1 MLAGSSLVEGASTAL
16 SDFEHVEEV
25 WVSSGLSFVH
35 VFPLLSVN
43 KLRLFFLY
51 EFLMNFLLFSGGVSG
66 TMLIEESSEEYEST
80 QSISE
85 IPSLSDSLDEASDE
99 L

>member
-1 MLAGSSLVEGASTAL
+1 MEGANTAL
-16 SDFEHVEEV
+16 SDFEHVEEL
-25 WVSSGLSFVH
+25 WVFSRLSFVH
-35 VFPLLSVN
+35 VFPLFSVS

-51 EFLMNFLLFSGGVSG
+51 KLLMMNFLLFFGGVSG

>member
-1 MLAGSSLVEGASTAL
+1 M
-16 SDFEHVEEV
+16 
-25 WVSSGLSFVH
+25 
-35 VFPLLSVN
+35 
-43 KLRLFFLY
+43 
-51 EFLMNFLLFSGGVSG
+51 MNFLLFFGGVSG

-85 IPSLSDSLDEASDE
+85 IPSLLDSLDAATDE